1 MERYRLYPECVNRKL
16 LTSAML
22 GALLLLSGCAVTDSS
37 NNDDQYQV
45 FDPDDIPEAA
55 PSDAL
60 AVDPAVF
67 ANEYSEYSFKV
78 GAGPTWCT
86 INGEAKYVICEQIE
100 TDATYDPL
108 PVPEVCKLSYGYQFK
123 LSEDKPKDD
132 DAAKITCASGLYADA
147 ATAQTLNSGEALTVG
162 GITCF
167 VSDITARCD
176 NQRGNFIV
184 LGPEVWAKG

>member
-1 MERYRLYPECVNRKL
+1 MNRKFL
-16 LTSAML
+16 AAALIGASLFL
-22 GALLLLSGCAVTDSS
+22 GGCAVTDGS
-37 NNDDQYQV
+37 NNNGDGQFQV
-45 FDPDDIPEAA
+45 FDPADIPASA

-67 ANEYSEYSFKV
+67 ANEYSEYSFRV
-78 GAGPTWCT
+78 GSGPTWCT

-100 TDATYDPL
+100 TDANYDAL
-108 PVPEVCKLSYGYQFK
+108 PVPDTCNLSFGYQFK
-123 LSEDKPKDD
+123 LSETKPKDED
-132 DAAKITCASGLYADA
+132 ISRITCASGLYADGSA
-147 ATAQTLNSGEALTVG
+147 SPTLNSGETITVG

-176 NQRGNFIV
+176 NKRGNYIV

>member
-1 MERYRLYPECVNRKL
+1 VNRKL
-16 LTSAML
+16 LTSALL
-22 GALLLLSGCAVTDSS
+22 GAVLLLSGCAVTDGSQK
-37 NNDDQYQV
+37 DDLYQV
-45 FDPDDIPEAA
+45 FDPADIPDAA

-78 GAGPTWCT
+78 GSGPTWCT
-86 INGEAKYVICEQIE
+86 INGESKYVICEQIE

-123 LSEDKPKDD
+123 LFEDKPKDD
-132 DAAKITCASGLYADA
+132 DISKITCASGLYADA
-147 ATAQTLNSGEALTVG
+147 ATAQTLNSGETLTVG
-162 GITCF
+162 AITCF
-167 VSDITARCD
+167 VTDITARCD
-176 NQRGNFIV
+176 NKRGNFIV